1 MARIVQQISGEP
13 KKDIKSTEVK
23 IEGKIYQ
30 FGIQA
35 PQYYLVVFNGDTNNK
50 ITIGATGIFQ
60 ADLDEGSY
68 ISSIAVIQPEE
79 DSESAKMCYIDVIME
94 KVGS

>member
-1 MARIVQQISGEP
+1 MAKIVQQISGTP
-13 KKDIKSTEVK
+13 TDNIDNTGVK

-35 PQYYLVVFNGDTNNK
+35 PQYYRVVFNGDTNNR

-68 ISSIAVIQPEE
+68 ISSIAVILPEE
-79 DSESAKMCYIDVIME
+79 DSEPAKRCYIDVIME
-94 KVGS
+94 VGS